1 MPFLAGAAQF
11 VVRGNEAKAMTS
23 CASAS
28 SFKCWLALVLL
39 LIVSLNQSQSQQS
52 HQIKNPSAR
61 LIAPHRGCRGGGQC
75 NRTSKHQGSEEQVD
89 WLMLRICATGLAAGT
104 KFP

>member
-1 MPFLAGAAQF
+1 MPFLAGAAEF

-52 HQIKNPSAR
+52 HR
-61 LIAPHRGCRGGGQC
+61 
-75 NRTSKHQGSEEQVD
+75 
-89 WLMLRICATGLAAGT
+89 LRILPLDLSPRIGVVAAEANATGRVNIRAPKNRWTGSC
-104 KFP
+104 